1 MRTTSI
7 QGEYGTSGEDG
18 QIPKLTVA
26 GSIPVARS
34 DFRTDERNEDYHAD
48 KEWDSA
54 STIKDWLL
62 CPSFYSRRHIQRIE
76 PPFSSSSM
84 ERGSLVHTSLEIGRE
99 ETERRV
105 RVIPP
110 EHSTQT
116 GISSSKKTKEWLA
129 EQDPD
134 TIWVSQL
141 DGDFLGEVWR
151 QIELNSAALQ
161 VYESLQHR
169 ECSIRWEREDGTK
182 LKCRP
187 DGITADGICIDYK
200 SCRFANPLKQFWA
213 NVRDYKYGLQ
223 SVLYS
228 EGCAAAG
235 FSSKPLIFVLIGT
248 VSPYAVQ
255 VVRLPQKVLDLGRRQ
270 LERAIRDMQAHRVLQ
285 YDYLPHGYGE
295 IHTLEVPDFI
305 LKDEA

>member
-7 QGEYGTSGEDG
+7 RQREYGTSGKDG

-26 GSIPVARS
+26 GSIPVARF

-62 CPSFYSRRHIQRIE
+62 CPSFYNRRHVQRTE
-76 PPFSSSSM
+76 PPYSSSSM

-116 GISSSKKTKEWLA
+116 GISSSKKTREWLA

-134 TIWVSQL
+134 TIWVSQI

-161 VYESLQHR
+161 IYESLQHR

-182 LKCRP
+182 LKTRP
-187 DGITADGICIDYK
+187 DGITADGVCIDYK

-235 FSSKPLIFVLIGT
+235 FSGQPLIFVLIGT

-255 VVRLPQKVLDLGRRQ
+255 VVRLPQKALDLGRRQ

-295 IHTLEVPDFI
+295 VHTLEMPDFCF
-305 LKDEA
+305 KED